1 MNEKPAT
8 LETFFGFS
16 RDSARGSEEFAAME
30 AGLPAARVEEAVK
43 KANDNRAV
51 PISSAAFIAAIG
63 GILNVPLLDI
73 IVRAWNEGK
82 LFRKYLDPET
92 YDPEEVISIT
102 LKEHEVTSSHQ
113 PKIDVVLNGQT
124 IDSIDFQLDI
134 TLALEGVD
142 PGGPGREHPQGPDPA
157 GSRAK
162 HPEVRKPDR
171 VRARDGGDGPAGHR
185 AVSGASH
192 RRSGRV
198 RRGVTRCDMHYS
210 VVEGIRTESV
220 FRQPRRRVNG
230 KGPRHNGVSHPA
242 TEGAA

>member
-16 RDSARGSEEFAAME
+16 RGSARGSEEFAAME

-102 LKEHEVTSSHQ
+102 LKEHEVTSTHQ

-124 IDSIDFQLDI
+124 IDSIEFQLDVVL
-134 TLALEGVD
+134 TLEGVILQVQ
-142 PGGPGREHPQGPDPA
+142 GGNI
-157 GSRAK
+157 
-162 HPEVRKPDR
+162 RK
-171 VRARDGGDGPAGHR
+171 VQ
-185 AVSGASH
+185 
-192 RRSGRV
+192 SGRV
-198 RRGVTRCDMHYS
+198 KGKCTIKCENMILFERK
-210 VVEGIRTESV
+210 TEAMDLPGTV
-220 FRQPRRRVNG
+220 QFPE
-230 KGPRHNGVSHPA
+230 PA
-242 TEGAA
+242 TAGAAGSAVV